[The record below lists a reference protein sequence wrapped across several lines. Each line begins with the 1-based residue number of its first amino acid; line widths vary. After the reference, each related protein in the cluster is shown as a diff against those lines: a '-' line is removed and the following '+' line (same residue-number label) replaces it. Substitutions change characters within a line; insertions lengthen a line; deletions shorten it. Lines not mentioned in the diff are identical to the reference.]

1 MPTLPRLGLVRVIAG
16 GERGAYHV
24 GVLPPDRSEP
34 EIGAIESEPGPDR
47 IPVWVGADGMLRLG
61 DGASPAAG
69 SSFGTRV
76 RSWLDAVGRRGA
88 YRGERDLARMA
99 WWLRRQRTRM
109 RVDLA
114 ADPPSG
120 YVYVAPGDG
129 RIPLFEGVHPTT
141 GDQLL
146 ATDSREV
153 EDRGYGWARLLGYID
168 APVAPP
174 ATGPD
179 GRPRVRSPAT
189 AAQPVAGDRYRPPC
203 PGACI
208 DEPGPLAEVDPL
220 STRVR
225 GWAMFP
231 SESVTRVELT
241 IDGRPAG
248 LARLAL
254 PRLDV
259 AALCACADA
268 PISGWEFELHA
279 SPAIPAGRPITLG
292 GTVHGSAGRTVRL
305 PSVTVHAAKPRVPRA
320 LDDTEAPASRSAL
333 ESNGHLGSTPARRHS
348 ARTGDRLDVLVFT
361 HSLTYG
367 GAQLWLV
374 ELLERL
380 SRGDLRLTLVSPADG
395 PLRGRLERAGVA
407 VEVFPQPGW
416 AHREYEAHV
425 AHLTAFAASRAF
437 DLVIGNTV
445 GVFYGIEV
453 AAQLGLPSILAVHE
467 SFDPAAYCAHVLVP
481 HDLAV
486 FERLRVAL
494 RSASTIV
501 FEAAATR
508 ALYLPYADP
517 ERLVAMP
524 YGIELDAI
532 ERFRSTLT
540 RDQARSALG
549 LDREKKVVLC
559 LGTMEPRKS
568 QASLARAFAPVAER
582 HPDALLALVGRS
594 DDVWGAQYA
603 EPLAEHLWRAGMQDR
618 VLIRPLTADPF
629 EWHVAADVLVCASD
643 NESLPRVILEAM
655 AFERLVVSTD
665 IFGIPEVIE
674 DGVTGFLCRSRDEHD
689 ISEKLSE
696 ALAMRP
702 QHQEIRSAAAERVR
716 RRHDAA
722 VYAAAF
728 RDLIDA
734 TVDERPAVTRLT
746 P

>member
-1 MPTLPRLGLVRVIAG
+1 M
-16 GERGAYHV
+16 
-24 GVLPPDRSEP
+24 GVLPQDRSKH

-47 IPVWVGADGMLRLG
+47 IPVWVGADGMLRVG
-61 DGASPAAG
+61 DGAPPGAG
-69 SSFGTRV
+69 SSLGRRV
-76 RSWLDAVGRRGA
+76 RSWLEAAGRRGA

-99 WWLRRQRTRM
+99 WWLRRRRTRV
-109 RVDLA
+109 RVDPA
-114 ADPPSG
+114 VDPPSG

-174 ATGPD
+174 GAD
-179 GRPRVRSPAT
+179 QDELPAP
-189 AAQPVAGDRYRPPC
+189 AMAGEAVAGARYRPPVQ
-203 PGACI
+203 GASI
-208 DEPGPLAEVDPL
+208 DEPAPLAEVDPL
-220 STRVR
+220 STCVR

-241 IDGRPAG
+241 VDGQPVG
-248 LARLAL
+248 LARLGI
-254 PRLDV
+254 PRPDV
-259 AALCACADA
+259 AALDDRADA
-268 PISGWEFELHA
+268 PISGWEFELA
-279 SPAIPAGRPITLG
+279 ANPAIPTGRPITLG
-292 GTVHGSAGRTVRL
+292 GTVHGSAGRTLRL
-305 PSVTVHAAKPRVPRA
+305 PSVTVHAAEPRVPRA
-320 LDDTEAPASRSAL
+320 FDATPPPGLRLALDSDDDLVSML
-333 ESNGHLGSTPARRHS
+333 ARRRS
-348 ARTGDRLDVLVFT
+348 TSTDDRLNVLVFT

-380 SRGDLRLTLVSPADG
+380 SGGDLRLTLVAPADG

-416 AHREYEAHV
+416 AHPDYETHV
-425 AHLTAFAASRAF
+425 ARLMAFAASQAF
-437 DLVIGNTV
+437 DVVIANTINV
-445 GVFYGIEV
+445 VYGIEV
-453 AAQLGLPSILAVHE
+453 AARLELPSILAVHE
-467 SFDPAAYCAHVLVP
+467 SFDPAAYWAHFLFP
-481 HDLAV
+481 HDPAV

-494 RSASTIV
+494 ASASAIV

-549 LDREKKVVLC
+549 VDREKKVVLC
-559 LGTMEPRKS
+559 LGTIEPRKS
-568 QASLARAFAPVAER
+568 QASLARAFGRVAER
-582 HPDALLALVGRS
+582 HRDAVLALIGRT
-594 DDVWGAQYA
+594 DDVGGAQYA
-603 EPLAEHLWRAGMQDR
+603 AALAEHLWRAGMQDR
-618 VLIRPLTADPF
+618 VLVRPLTADPF
-629 EWHVAADVLVCASD
+629 QWHVAADVVVCASD

-665 IFGIPEVIE
+665 IFGIPEVVE
-674 DGVTGFLCRSRDEHD
+674 DGVTGYLCRSRDEHD
-689 ISEKLSE
+689 MCEKLSE

-702 QHQEIRSAAAERVR
+702 EHQEIRSAAAERVR

-722 VYAAAF
+722 VYAGAF

-734 TVDERPAVTRLT
+734 TVDERPAVWSLA